1 VPAGPPVPRN
11 RDAERARNTAC
22 LWVGLTVLF
31 AGIAVL
37 QWLAAD
43 DLWST
48 LLHTAAAVAYAGAAR
63 GARREARKAAERAEA
78 GGAETRA

>member
-1 VPAGPPVPRN
+1 
-11 RDAERARNTAC
+11 
-22 LWVGLTVLF
+22 VLF

-48 LLHTAAAVAYAGAAR
+48 LLHTVAAVAYAGAAR
-63 GARREARKAAERAEA
+63 GAQREARKTAERAEA

>member
-1 VPAGPPVPRN
+1 
-11 RDAERARNTAC
+11 
-22 LWVGLTVLF
+22 LTVLF

>member
-1 VPAGPPVPRN
+1 M
-11 RDAERARNTAC
+11 
-22 LWVGLTVLF
+22 LF

-48 LLHTAAAVAYAGAAR
+48 WLHTVAAVAYAGAAR
-63 GARREARKAAERAEA
+63 GAWREARKAAERAEA
-78 GGAETRA
+78 GGAETPA